1 MSLNPS
7 EVADDMHHAAM
18 WLIGPDMPGILERGS
33 EFVAR
38 HRGNIEKNIADTFG
52 EKAVVFM
59 SITAPPEAI
68 AEMQRDTPDL
78 KRASGC
84 NVIFEQMKRPTAPE
98 GYQEA
103 LYGFDI
109 VTDDAS
115 GLLAEIA
122 NLIAVCGMAIV
133 GHTGERRVVPGPR
146 PLIQS
151 GQKFIVLLPHKFN
164 QAGFRDKLTE
174 LVTKYHGVII
184 SPLRP
189 VPGLLWWW

>member
-7 EVADDMHHAAM
+7 DAPDETRYAAM
-18 WLIGPDMPGILERGS
+18 WLIGPDMPGILKLGS

-38 HRGNIEKNIADTFG
+38 HRGNIEKNVADTFG

-59 SITAPPEAI
+59 SITAKSDAVNQMQNDT
-68 AEMQRDTPDL
+68 AEL

-84 NVIFEQMKRPTAPE
+84 NVIFEQMRRPTAPE
-98 GYQEA
+98 GYREA

-122 NLIAVCGMAIV
+122 SLVNSCGMSIV

-146 PLIQS
+146 PLTQS
-151 GQKFIVLLPHKFN
+151 GQKFIVQLPHEFD
-164 QAGFRDKLTE
+164 QADFRNKLTG
-174 LVTKYHGVII
+174 LVTKHHGVII